1 MNDYEERWDT
11 MAEDKTTQADL
22 VIKKNIDETQKVL
35 EEKLGIGKSF
45 DVGQREIVVMGRRL
59 QIYYVTGL
67 VDSEL
72 LVELMTQLLLLNSL
86 PHPGSDVLQTVHNRL
101 VHQQVTPTDKID
113 EICTSVLSG
122 LVAMIVDGEAEGFVI
137 DVRSYPGRG
146 PAEPDTEKT
155 VRGSRDGYTENIVVN
170 TALTRRRIRTGK
182 LRNVI
187 LKVGDQS
194 KTDVVLM
201 YIEGLADQQMVDDV
215 KHRIEQVKVD
225 GLTMTDKELEEFIT
239 GQVYNPYPL
248 VRYTERPDVV
258 AAHLYQGM
266 IAIIVDTSPSVMIG
280 PVTLFDHLTSVE
292 EYRQTP
298 AVGTFLR
305 FIRYVGIIVSIFLM
319 PTWLLLVLH
328 PEYLPDFMSFLI
340 PQEEGSIPIVIQVLA
355 GEIGM
360 EFLRLASIHT
370 PTAISSALGIVS
382 AILIG
387 QVAVDV
393 GLFGPE
399 ILFCVAIGAIGAF
412 VTPSYELGLANKMF
426 KLFIIIATALLGL
439 YGYIGAIV
447 VGFIFLSTMK
457 SFGKPYLYPLV
468 PFNFKSLMKAIIRY
482 PIPYRYNSR
491 QRQSQK
497 DSQPE

>member
-1 MNDYEERWDT
+1 
-11 MAEDKTTQADL
+11 MAYDPYVPVE
-22 VIKKNIDETQKVL
+22 KNIDEIQKIL
-35 EEKLGIGKSF
+35 EDKLGFGKSF
-45 DVGQREIVVMGRRL
+45 DVGQREIVVMERRIQL
-59 QIYYVTGL
+59 YYITGL

-72 LVELMTQLLLLNSL
+72 VVDLMTQLLLLNSL
-86 PHPGSDVLQTVHNRL
+86 PHPNDDVFQTIHNRL
-101 VHQQVTPTDKID
+101 VHQQVTVTDKVND
-113 EICTSVLSG
+113 ICTSVLSG
-122 LVAMIVDGEAEGFVI
+122 LVAIIVDKETQAFVV

-146 PAEPDTEKT
+146 PSEPDTEKT
-155 VRGSRDGYTENIVVN
+155 VRGSRDGYTENIIVN

-182 LRNVI
+182 LRNII

-201 YIEGLADQQMVDDV
+201 YIEGIADQGMVDDV

-305 FIRYVGIIVSIFLM
+305 LIRYAGIIVSVFLM
-319 PTWLLLVLH
+319 PTWLLFVLH
-328 PEYLPDFMSFLI
+328 PEYLPDFLNFI
-340 PQEEGSIPIVIQVLA
+340 GPQEEGNIPIVLQVIS

-399 ILFCVAIGAIGAF
+399 ILFYVAIGALGAF

-426 KLFIIIATALLGL
+426 KLFIIVGTALLGL
-439 YGYIGAIV
+439 WGYIGTIV
-447 VGFIFLSTMK
+447 IGFIFLATMK
-457 SFGKPYLYPLV
+457 SFGKPYLYPLI
-468 PFNFKSLMKAIIRY
+468 PFNFKALLKSVIRY
-482 PIPYRYNSR
+482 PIPYRYNTHKR
-491 QRQSQK
+491 QEQQK
-497 DSQPE
+497 SQPE

>member
-1 MNDYEERWDT
+1 
-11 MAEDKTTQADL
+11 MAYDPYVPVE
-22 VIKKNIDETQKVL
+22 KNIDETQKIL
-35 EEKLGIGKSF
+35 EDKLGFGKSF
-45 DVGQREIVVMGRRL
+45 DVGQREIVVMERRIQL
-59 QIYYVTGL
+59 YYITGL

-72 LVELMTQLLLLNSL
+72 VVDLMTQLLLLNSL
-86 PHPGSDVLQTVHNRL
+86 PHPNDDVFQTIHNRL
-101 VHQQVTPTDKID
+101 VHQQVTVTDKVND
-113 EICTSVLSG
+113 ICTSVLSG
-122 LVAMIVDGEAEGFVI
+122 LVAIIVDKETQAFVV

-146 PAEPDTEKT
+146 PSEPDTEKT
-155 VRGSRDGYTENIVVN
+155 VRGSRDGYTENIIVN

-182 LRNVI
+182 LRNII

-201 YIEGLADQQMVDDV
+201 YIEDIADQSMVDEV

-305 FIRYVGIIVSIFLM
+305 LIRYAGIIVSVFLM
-319 PTWLLLVLH
+319 PTWLLFVLH
-328 PEYLPDFMSFLI
+328 PEYLPDFLNFI
-340 PQEEGSIPIVIQVLA
+340 GPQEEGNIPIVLQVIS

-399 ILFCVAIGAIGAF
+399 ILFYVAIGALGAF

-426 KLFIIIATALLGL
+426 KLFIIVGTALLGL
-439 YGYIGAIV
+439 WGYIGTIV
-447 VGFIFLSTMK
+447 VGLIFLATMK
-457 SFGKPYLYPLV
+457 SFGKPYLYPLI
-468 PFNFKSLMKAIIRY
+468 PFNFKALLKSVIRY
-482 PIPYRYNSR
+482 PIPYRYNTHKR
-491 QRQSQK
+491 QAQQK
-497 DSQPE
+497 SQPE

>member
-1 MNDYEERWDT
+1 
-11 MAEDKTTQADL
+11 MAYDPYVPVE
-22 VIKKNIDETQKVL
+22 KNIDETQKIL
-35 EEKLGIGKSF
+35 EDKLGFGKSF
-45 DVGQREIVVMGRRL
+45 DVGQREIVVMERRIQL
-59 QIYYVTGL
+59 YYITGL

-72 LVELMTQLLLLNSL
+72 VVDLMTQLLLLNSL
-86 PHPGSDVLQTVHNRL
+86 PHPNDDVFQTIHNRL
-101 VHQQVTPTDKID
+101 VHQQVTVTDKVND
-113 EICTSVLSG
+113 ICTSVLSG
-122 LVAMIVDGEAEGFVI
+122 LVAIIVDKETQAFVV

-146 PAEPDTEKT
+146 PSEPDTEKT
-155 VRGSRDGYTENIVVN
+155 VRGSRDGYTENIIVN

-182 LRNVI
+182 LRNII

-201 YIEGLADQQMVDDV
+201 YIEDIADQSMVDEV

-305 FIRYVGIIVSIFLM
+305 LIRYAGIIVSVFLM
-319 PTWLLLVLH
+319 PTWLLFVLH
-328 PEYLPDFMSFLI
+328 PEYLPDFLNFI
-340 PQEEGSIPIVIQVLA
+340 GPQEEGNIPIVLQVIS

-399 ILFCVAIGAIGAF
+399 ILFYVAIGALGAF

-426 KLFIIIATALLGL
+426 KLFIIVGTALLGL
-439 YGYIGAIV
+439 WGYIGTIV
-447 VGFIFLSTMK
+447 VGLIFLATMK
-457 SFGKPYLYPLV
+457 SFGKPYLYPLI
-468 PFNFKSLMKAIIRY
+468 PFNFKALLKSVIRY
-482 PIPYRYNSR
+482 PIPYRYNTHKR
-491 QRQSQK
+491 Q
-497 DSQPE
+497 

>member
-1 MNDYEERWDT
+1 
-11 MAEDKTTQADL
+11 MAYDPYVPVE
-22 VIKKNIDETQKVL
+22 KNIDETQRIL
-35 EEKLGIGKSF
+35 EDKLGIGKSF
-45 DVGQREIVVMGRRL
+45 DVGQREIVVMERRIQL
-59 QIYYVTGL
+59 YYVTGL

-72 LVELMTQLLLLNSL
+72 IVDLMTQLLLLNSL
-86 PHPGSDVLQTVHNRL
+86 PHPDNDVFETIHNRL
-101 VHQQVTPTDKID
+101 VHQQVTVIDKID
-113 EICTSVLSG
+113 DICTSVLSG
-122 LVAMIVDGEAEGFVI
+122 LVAIIVNEETQAFVV

-146 PAEPDTEKT
+146 PAEPDTERT
-155 VRGSRDGYTENIVVN
+155 VRGSRDGYTENVIVN

-182 LRNVI
+182 LRNII
-187 LKVGDQS
+187 LKVGNQS

-201 YIEGLADQQMVDDV
+201 YIEDIADQTMVDEV

-266 IAIIVDTSPSVMIG
+266 IAIIVDTSPSVMLG

-305 FIRYVGIIVSIFLM
+305 LIRYVGIIVSVFLM
-319 PTWLLLVLH
+319 PTWLLFVLH
-328 PEYLPDFMSFLI
+328 PEYLPDFMNFI
-340 PQEEGSIPIVIQVLA
+340 GPQEEGNIPIVIQVLS
-355 GEIGM
+355 GEIGI
-360 EFLRLASIHT
+360 EFLRMASIHT

-399 ILFCVAIGAIGAF
+399 ILFYVAIGALGAF

-426 KLFIIIATALLGL
+426 KLFIIIGTALLGL
-439 YGYIGAIV
+439 WGYVGTIV
-447 VGFIFLSTMK
+447 VGLIFLATMK
-457 SFGKPYLYPLV
+457 SFGKPYLYPLI
-468 PFNFKSLMKAIIRY
+468 PFNFKALLKTVIRY
-482 PIPYRYNSR
+482 PIPFRYNSR
-491 QRQSQK
+491 KRQDQQK
-497 DSQPE
+497 SHPE

>member
-1 MNDYEERWDT
+1 
-11 MAEDKTTQADL
+11 MAYDPYVPVE
-22 VIKKNIDETQKVL
+22 KNIDETQKIL
-35 EEKLGIGKSF
+35 EDKLGFGKSF
-45 DVGQREIVVMGRRL
+45 DVGQREIVVMERRIQL
-59 QIYYVTGL
+59 YYITGL

-72 LVELMTQLLLLNSL
+72 VVDLMTQLLLLNSL
-86 PHPGSDVLQTVHNRL
+86 PHPNDDVFQTIHNRL
-101 VHQQVTPTDKID
+101 VHQPVTVTDKVND
-113 EICTSVLSG
+113 ICTSVLSG
-122 LVAMIVDGEAEGFVI
+122 LVAIIVDKETQAFVV

-146 PAEPDTEKT
+146 PSEPDTEKT
-155 VRGSRDGYTENIVVN
+155 VRGSRDGYTENIIVN

-182 LRNVI
+182 LRNII

-201 YIEGLADQQMVDDV
+201 YIEDIADQSMVDEV

-305 FIRYVGIIVSIFLM
+305 LIRYAGIIVSVFLM
-319 PTWLLLVLH
+319 PTWLLFVLH
-328 PEYLPDFMSFLI
+328 PEYLPDFLNFI
-340 PQEEGSIPIVIQVLA
+340 GPQEEGNIPIVLQVIS

-399 ILFCVAIGAIGAF
+399 ILFYVAIGALGAF

-426 KLFIIIATALLGL
+426 KLFIIVGTALLGL
-439 YGYIGAIV
+439 WGYIGTIV
-447 VGFIFLSTMK
+447 VGLIFLATMK
-457 SFGKPYLYPLV
+457 SFGKPYLYPLI
-468 PFNFKSLMKAIIRY
+468 PFNFKALLKSVIRY
-482 PIPYRYNSR
+482 PIPYRYNTHKR
-491 QRQSQK
+491 QEQQK
-497 DSQPE
+497 SQPE

>member
-1 MNDYEERWDT
+1 
-11 MAEDKTTQADL
+11 MAYDPYVPVE
-22 VIKKNIDETQKVL
+22 KNIDETQKIL
-35 EEKLGIGKSF
+35 EDKLGFGKSF
-45 DVGQREIVVMGRRL
+45 DVGQREIVVMERRIQL
-59 QIYYVTGL
+59 YYITGL

-72 LVELMTQLLLLNSL
+72 VVDLMTQLLLLNSL
-86 PHPGSDVLQTVHNRL
+86 PHPNDDVFQTIHNRL
-101 VHQQVTPTDKID
+101 VHQQVTVTDKVND
-113 EICTSVLSG
+113 ICTSVLSG
-122 LVAMIVDGEAEGFVI
+122 LIAIIVDKETEAFVV

-146 PAEPDTEKT
+146 PSEPDTEKT
-155 VRGSRDGYTENIVVN
+155 VRGSRDGYTENIIVN

-182 LRNVI
+182 LRNII

-201 YIEGLADQQMVDDV
+201 YIEDIADQSMVDEV

-305 FIRYVGIIVSIFLM
+305 LIRYAGIIVSVFLM
-319 PTWLLLVLH
+319 PTWLLFVLH
-328 PEYLPDFMSFLI
+328 PEYLPDFLNFI
-340 PQEEGSIPIVIQVLA
+340 GPQEEGNIPIVLQVIS

-399 ILFCVAIGAIGAF
+399 ILFYVAIGALGAF

-426 KLFIIIATALLGL
+426 KLFIIVGTALLGL
-439 YGYIGAIV
+439 WGYIGTIV
-447 VGFIFLSTMK
+447 VGLIFLATMK
-457 SFGKPYLYPLV
+457 SFGKPYLYPLI
-468 PFNFKSLMKAIIRY
+468 PFNFKALLKSVIRY
-482 PIPYRYNSR
+482 PIPYRYNTHKR
-491 QRQSQK
+491 QEQQK
-497 DSQPE
+497 SQPE

>member
-1 MNDYEERWDT
+1 
-11 MAEDKTTQADL
+11 MAYDPYVPVE
-22 VIKKNIDETQKVL
+22 KNIDETQKIL
-35 EEKLGIGKSF
+35 EDKLGFGKSF
-45 DVGQREIVVMGRRL
+45 DVGQREIVVMERRIQL
-59 QIYYVTGL
+59 YYITGL

-72 LVELMTQLLLLNSL
+72 VVDLMTQLLLLNSL
-86 PHPGSDVLQTVHNRL
+86 PHPNDDVFQTIHNRL
-101 VHQQVTPTDKID
+101 VHQQVTVTDKVND
-113 EICTSVLSG
+113 ICTSVLSG
-122 LVAMIVDGEAEGFVI
+122 LVAIIVDKETQAFVV

-146 PAEPDTEKT
+146 PSEPDTEKT
-155 VRGSRDGYTENIVVN
+155 VRGSRDGYTENIIVN

-182 LRNVI
+182 LRNII

-201 YIEGLADQQMVDDV
+201 YIEDIADQSMVDEV

-305 FIRYVGIIVSIFLM
+305 LIRYAGIVVSVFLM
-319 PTWLLLVLH
+319 PTWLLFVLH
-328 PEYLPDFMSFLI
+328 PEYLPDFLNFI
-340 PQEEGSIPIVIQVLA
+340 GPQEEGNIPIVLQVIS

-399 ILFCVAIGAIGAF
+399 ILFYVAIGALGAF

-426 KLFIIIATALLGL
+426 KLFIIVGTALLGL
-439 YGYIGAIV
+439 WGYIGTIV
-447 VGFIFLSTMK
+447 VGLIFLATMK
-457 SFGKPYLYPLV
+457 SFGKPYLYPLI
-468 PFNFKSLMKAIIRY
+468 PFNFKALLKSVIRY
-482 PIPYRYNSR
+482 PIPYRYNTHKR
-491 QRQSQK
+491 QEQQK
-497 DSQPE
+497 SQPE

>member
-1 MNDYEERWDT
+1 
-11 MAEDKTTQADL
+11 MAYDPYVPVE
-22 VIKKNIDETQKVL
+22 KNSDETQKLL
-35 EEKLGIGKSF
+35 EDKLGFGKSF
-45 DVGQREIVVMGRRL
+45 DVGQREIVVMERRIQL
-59 QIYYVTGL
+59 YYITGL

-72 LVELMTQLLLLNSL
+72 VVDLMTQLLLLNSL
-86 PHPGSDVLQTVHNRL
+86 PHPNDDVFQTIHNRL
-101 VHQQVTPTDKID
+101 VHQQVTVTDKVND
-113 EICTSVLSG
+113 ICTSVLSG
-122 LVAMIVDGEAEGFVI
+122 LVAIIVDKETQAFVV

-146 PAEPDTEKT
+146 PSEPDTEKT
-155 VRGSRDGYTENIVVN
+155 VRGSRDGYTENIIVN

-182 LRNVI
+182 LRNII

-201 YIEGLADQQMVDDV
+201 YIEDIADQSMVDEV

-305 FIRYVGIIVSIFLM
+305 LIRYAGIIVSVFLM
-319 PTWLLLVLH
+319 PTWLLFVLH
-328 PEYLPDFMSFLI
+328 PEYLPDFLNFI
-340 PQEEGSIPIVIQVLA
+340 GPQEEGNIPIVLQVIS

-399 ILFCVAIGAIGAF
+399 ILFYVAIGALGAF

-426 KLFIIIATALLGL
+426 KLFIIVGTALLGL
-439 YGYIGAIV
+439 WGYIGTIV
-447 VGFIFLSTMK
+447 IGFIFLATMK
-457 SFGKPYLYPLV
+457 SFGKPYLYPLI
-468 PFNFKSLMKAIIRY
+468 PFNFKALLKSVIRY
-482 PIPYRYNSR
+482 PIPYRYNTHKR
-491 QRQSQK
+491 QEQQK
-497 DSQPE
+497 SQPE

>member
-1 MNDYEERWDT
+1 
-11 MAEDKTTQADL
+11 MAYDPYVPVE
-22 VIKKNIDETQKVL
+22 KNIDETQKIL
-35 EEKLGIGKSF
+35 EDKLGFGKSF
-45 DVGQREIVVMGRRL
+45 DVGQREIVVMERRIQL
-59 QIYYVTGL
+59 YYITGL

-72 LVELMTQLLLLNSL
+72 VVDLMTQLLLLNSL
-86 PHPGSDVLQTVHNRL
+86 PHPNDDVFQTIHNRL
-101 VHQQVTPTDKID
+101 VHQQVTVTDKVND
-113 EICTSVLSG
+113 ICTSVLSG
-122 LVAMIVDGEAEGFVI
+122 LVAIIVDKETQAFVV

-146 PAEPDTEKT
+146 PSEPDTEKT
-155 VRGSRDGYTENIVVN
+155 VRGSRDGYTENIIVN

-182 LRNVI
+182 LRNII

-201 YIEGLADQQMVDDV
+201 YIEDIADQSMVDEV

-305 FIRYVGIIVSIFLM
+305 LIRYAGIIVSVFLM
-319 PTWLLLVLH
+319 PTWLLFVLH
-328 PEYLPDFMSFLI
+328 PEYLPDFLNFI
-340 PQEEGSIPIVIQVLA
+340 GPQEEGNIPIVLQVIS

-399 ILFCVAIGAIGAF
+399 ILFYVAIGALGAF

-426 KLFIIIATALLGL
+426 KLFIIVGTALLGL
-439 YGYIGAIV
+439 WGYIGTIV
-447 VGFIFLSTMK
+447 VGLIFLATMK
-457 SFGKPYLYPLV
+457 SFGKPYLYPLI
-468 PFNFKSLMKAIIRY
+468 PFNFKALLKSVIRY
-482 PIPYRYNSR
+482 PIPYRYNTHKR
-491 QRQSQK
+491 QEQK
-497 DSQPE
+497 KSQPE

>member
-1 MNDYEERWDT
+1 
-11 MAEDKTTQADL
+11 MAYDPYVPVE
-22 VIKKNIDETQKVL
+22 KNIDETQKIL
-35 EEKLGIGKSF
+35 EDKLGFGKSF
-45 DVGQREIVVMGRRL
+45 DVGQREIVVMERRIQL
-59 QIYYVTGL
+59 YYVTGL

-72 LVELMTQLLLLNSL
+72 VVDLMTQLLLLNSL
-86 PHPGSDVLQTVHNRL
+86 PHPNDDVFQTIHNRL
-101 VHQQVTPTDKID
+101 VHQQVTVTDKVND
-113 EICTSVLSG
+113 ICTSVLSG
-122 LVAMIVDGEAEGFVI
+122 LVAIIVDKETQAFVV

-146 PAEPDTEKT
+146 PSEPDTEKT
-155 VRGSRDGYTENIVVN
+155 VRGSRDGYTENIIVN

-182 LRNVI
+182 LRNII

-201 YIEGLADQQMVDDV
+201 YIEDIADQSMVDEV

-305 FIRYVGIIVSIFLM
+305 LIRYAGIIVSVFLM
-319 PTWLLLVLH
+319 PTWLLFVLH
-328 PEYLPDFMSFLI
+328 PEYLPDFLNFI
-340 PQEEGSIPIVIQVLA
+340 GPQEEGNIPIVLQVIS

-399 ILFCVAIGAIGAF
+399 ILFYVAVGALGAF

-426 KLFIIIATALLGL
+426 KLFIIIGTALLGL
-439 YGYIGAIV
+439 WGYIGTIIV
-447 VGFIFLSTMK
+447 GLIFLSTMK
-457 SFGKPYLYPLV
+457 SFGKPYLYPLI
-468 PFNFKSLMKAIIRY
+468 PFNFKALLKSVIRY
-482 PIPYRYNSR
+482 PIPYRYNTHKR
-491 QRQSQK
+491 QEQQK
-497 DSQPE
+497 SQPE

>member
-1 MNDYEERWDT
+1 
-11 MAEDKTTQADL
+11 MAYDSYIPVEKKLDENQRILED
-22 VIKKNIDETQKVL
+22 
-35 EEKLGIGKSF
+35 KLGIGKSF
-45 DVGQREIVVMGRRL
+45 DVGQREILVLGRRI

-72 LVELMTQLLLLNSL
+72 IVDLMTQLVLLNSL
-86 PHPGSDVLQTVHNRL
+86 PEPGHDVFQTIHNRL
-101 VHQQVTPTDKID
+101 VHQQVSLVHNIE

-122 LVAMIVDGEAEGFVI
+122 LIAIVVDDETEAFMI

-146 PAEPDTEKT
+146 PSEPDTEKT

-182 LRNVI
+182 LRNEI
-187 LKVGDQS
+187 IKVGNQS
-194 KTDVVLM
+194 KTDIALM
-201 YIEGLADQQMVDDV
+201 YIEDIADPHLVEEV
-215 KHRIEQVKVD
+215 RRRISNVKVD

-258 AAHLYQGM
+258 ATHLYQGM
-266 IAIIVDTSPSVMIG
+266 IAIVVDTSPSVILG

-305 FIRYVGIIVSIFLM
+305 FIRYCGIFVSIFLM
-319 PTWLLLVLH
+319 PTWLLFVFH
-328 PEYLPDFMSFLI
+328 PEYLPDFLSFI
-340 PQEEGSIPIVIQVLA
+340 GPQEQGNIPIILQVLA
-355 GEIGM
+355 GEIGI
-360 EFLRLASIHT
+360 EFLRMASIHT

-399 ILFCVAIGAIGAF
+399 ILFYVAIGAVGSF

-426 KLFIIIATALLGL
+426 KLFIIITTALFGL
-439 YGYIGAIV
+439 WGYVGSIV
-447 VGFIFLSTMK
+447 LGFIFLATLK
-457 SFGKPYLYPLV
+457 SFGKPYLYPLI
-468 PFNFKSLMKAIIRY
+468 PFDFKALLRTIIRY
-482 PIPYRYNSR
+482 PIPYRYNR
-491 QRQSQK
+491 QKKQK
-497 DSQPE
+497 TSSSE

>member
-1 MNDYEERWDT
+1 
-11 MAEDKTTQADL
+11 MAYDPYVPVE
-22 VIKKNIDETQKVL
+22 KNIDETQKIL
-35 EEKLGIGKSF
+35 EDKLGFGKSF
-45 DVGQREIVVMGRRL
+45 DVGQREIVVMERRIQL
-59 QIYYVTGL
+59 YYITGL
-67 VDSEL
+67 VDSD
-72 LVELMTQLLLLNSL
+72 LVVDLMTQLLLLNSL
-86 PHPGSDVLQTVHNRL
+86 PHPNDDVFQTIHNRL
-101 VHQQVTPTDKID
+101 VHQQVTVTDKVND
-113 EICTSVLSG
+113 ICTSVLSG
-122 LVAMIVDGEAEGFVI
+122 LIAIIVDKETEAFVV

-146 PAEPDTEKT
+146 PSEPDTEKT
-155 VRGSRDGYTENIVVN
+155 VRGSRDGYTENIIVN

-182 LRNVI
+182 LRNII

-201 YIEGLADQQMVDDV
+201 YIEDIADQSMVDEV

-292 EYRQTP
+292 KYRQTP

-305 FIRYVGIIVSIFLM
+305 LIRYAGIIVSVFLM
-319 PTWLLLVLH
+319 PTWLLFVLH
-328 PEYLPDFMSFLI
+328 PEYLPDFLNFI
-340 PQEEGSIPIVIQVLA
+340 GPQEEGNIPIVLQVIS

-399 ILFCVAIGAIGAF
+399 ILFYVAIGALGAF

-426 KLFIIIATALLGL
+426 KLFIIVGTALLGL
-439 YGYIGAIV
+439 WGYIGTIV
-447 VGFIFLSTMK
+447 VGLIFLATMK
-457 SFGKPYLYPLV
+457 SFGKPYLYPLI
-468 PFNFKSLMKAIIRY
+468 PFNFKALLKSVIRY
-482 PIPYRYNSR
+482 PIPYRYNTHKR
-491 QRQSQK
+491 QEQQK
-497 DSQPE
+497 SQPE

>member
-1 MNDYEERWDT
+1 
-11 MAEDKTTQADL
+11 MAYDPYVTVE
-22 VIKKNIDETQKVL
+22 KNIDETQKIL
-35 EEKLGIGKSF
+35 EDKLGFGKSF
-45 DVGQREIVVMGRRL
+45 DVGQREIVVMERRIQL
-59 QIYYVTGL
+59 YYITGL

-72 LVELMTQLLLLNSL
+72 VVDLMTQLLLLNSL
-86 PHPGSDVLQTVHNRL
+86 PHPNDDVFQTIHNRL
-101 VHQQVTPTDKID
+101 VHQQVTVTDKVND
-113 EICTSVLSG
+113 ICTSVLSG
-122 LVAMIVDGEAEGFVI
+122 LVAIIVDKETQAFVV

-146 PAEPDTEKT
+146 PSEPDTEKT
-155 VRGSRDGYTENIVVN
+155 VRGSRDGYTENIIVN

-182 LRNVI
+182 LRNII

-201 YIEGLADQQMVDDV
+201 YIEDIADQSMVDEV

-305 FIRYVGIIVSIFLM
+305 LIRYAGIIVSVFLM
-319 PTWLLLVLH
+319 PTWLLFVLH
-328 PEYLPDFMSFLI
+328 PEYLPDFLNFI
-340 PQEEGSIPIVIQVLA
+340 GPQEEGNIPIVLQVIS

-399 ILFCVAIGAIGAF
+399 ILFYVAIGALGAF

-426 KLFIIIATALLGL
+426 KLFIIVGTALLGL
-439 YGYIGAIV
+439 WGYIGTIV
-447 VGFIFLSTMK
+447 VGLIFLATMK
-457 SFGKPYLYPLV
+457 SFGKPYLYPLI
-468 PFNFKSLMKAIIRY
+468 PFNFKALLKSVIRY
-482 PIPYRYNSR
+482 PIPYRYNTHKR
-491 QRQSQK
+491 QEQQK
-497 DSQPE
+497 SQPE

>member
-1 MNDYEERWDT
+1 
-11 MAEDKTTQADL
+11 MAYDPYVPVE
-22 VIKKNIDETQKVL
+22 KNIDETQKIL
-35 EEKLGIGKSF
+35 EDKLGFGKSF
-45 DVGQREIVVMGRRL
+45 DVGQREIVVMERRIQL
-59 QIYYVTGL
+59 YYITGL

-72 LVELMTQLLLLNSL
+72 VVDLMTQLLLLNSL
-86 PHPGSDVLQTVHNRL
+86 PHPNDDVFQTIHNRL
-101 VHQQVTPTDKID
+101 VHQQVTVTDKVND
-113 EICTSVLSG
+113 ICTSVLSG
-122 LVAMIVDGEAEGFVI
+122 LVAIIVDKETQAFVV

-146 PAEPDTEKT
+146 PSEPDTEKT
-155 VRGSRDGYTENIVVN
+155 VRGSRDGYTENIIVN

-182 LRNVI
+182 LRNII

-201 YIEGLADQQMVDDV
+201 YIEDIADQSMVDEV

-305 FIRYVGIIVSIFLM
+305 LIRYAGIIVSVFLM
-319 PTWLLLVLH
+319 PTWLLFVLH
-328 PEYLPDFMSFLI
+328 PEYLPDFLNFI
-340 PQEEGSIPIVIQVLA
+340 GPQEEGNIPIVLQVIS

-399 ILFCVAIGAIGAF
+399 ILFYVAIGALGAF

-426 KLFIIIATALLGL
+426 KLFIIVGTALLGL
-439 YGYIGAIV
+439 WGYIGTIV
-447 VGFIFLSTMK
+447 VGLIFLATMK
-457 SFGKPYLYPLV
+457 SFGKPYLYPLI
-468 PFNFKSLMKAIIRY
+468 PFNFKALLKSVIRY
-482 PIPYRYNSR
+482 PIPYRYNTHRR
-491 QRQSQK
+491 QEQQK
-497 DSQPE
+497 SQPE

>member
-1 MNDYEERWDT
+1 
-11 MAEDKTTQADL
+11 MAYDPYVPVE
-22 VIKKNIDETQKVL
+22 KNIDETQKIL
-35 EEKLGIGKSF
+35 EDKLGFGKSF
-45 DVGQREIVVMGRRL
+45 DVGQREIVVMERRIQL
-59 QIYYVTGL
+59 YYITGL

-72 LVELMTQLLLLNSL
+72 VVDLMTQLLLLNSL
-86 PHPGSDVLQTVHNRL
+86 PHPNDDVFQTIHNRL
-101 VHQQVTPTDKID
+101 VHQQVTVTDKVND
-113 EICTSVLSG
+113 ICTSVLSG
-122 LVAMIVDGEAEGFVI
+122 LVAIIVDKETQAFVV

-146 PAEPDTEKT
+146 PSEPDTEKT
-155 VRGSRDGYTENIVVN
+155 VRGSRDGYTENIIVN

-182 LRNVI
+182 LRNII

-201 YIEGLADQQMVDDV
+201 YIEDIADQSMVDEV

-225 GLTMTDKELEEFIT
+225 GLTMTDKELEEFST

-305 FIRYVGIIVSIFLM
+305 LIRYAGIIVSVFLM
-319 PTWLLLVLH
+319 PTWLLFVLH
-328 PEYLPDFMSFLI
+328 PEYLPDFLNFI
-340 PQEEGSIPIVIQVLA
+340 GPQEEGNIPIVLQVIS

-399 ILFCVAIGAIGAF
+399 ILFYVAIGALGAF

-426 KLFIIIATALLGL
+426 KLFIIVGTALLGL
-439 YGYIGAIV
+439 WGYIGTIV
-447 VGFIFLSTMK
+447 IGFIFLATMK
-457 SFGKPYLYPLV
+457 SFGKPYLYPLI
-468 PFNFKSLMKAIIRY
+468 PFNFKALLKSVIRY
-482 PIPYRYNSR
+482 PIPYRYNTHKR
-491 QRQSQK
+491 QEQQK
-497 DSQPE
+497 SQPE

>member
-1 MNDYEERWDT
+1 
-11 MAEDKTTQADL
+11 MAYDPYVPVE
-22 VIKKNIDETQKVL
+22 KNIDETQKIL
-35 EEKLGIGKSF
+35 EDKLGFGKSF
-45 DVGQREIVVMGRRL
+45 DVGQREIVVMERRIQL
-59 QIYYVTGL
+59 YYITGL
-67 VDSEL
+67 VDSD
-72 LVELMTQLLLLNSL
+72 LVVDLMTQLLLLNSL
-86 PHPGSDVLQTVHNRL
+86 PHPNDDVFQTIHNRL
-101 VHQQVTPTDKID
+101 VHQQVTVTDKVND
-113 EICTSVLSG
+113 ICTSVLSG
-122 LVAMIVDGEAEGFVI
+122 LIAIIVDKETEAFVV

-146 PAEPDTEKT
+146 PSEPDTEKT
-155 VRGSRDGYTENIVVN
+155 VRGSRDGYTENIIIN

-182 LRNVI
+182 LRNII

-201 YIEGLADQQMVDDV
+201 YIEDIADQSMVDEV

-305 FIRYVGIIVSIFLM
+305 LIRYAGIIVSVFLM
-319 PTWLLLVLH
+319 PTWLLFVLH
-328 PEYLPDFMSFLI
+328 PEYLPDFLNFI
-340 PQEEGSIPIVIQVLA
+340 GPQEEGNIPIVLQVIS

-399 ILFCVAIGAIGAF
+399 ILFYVAIGALGAF

-426 KLFIIIATALLGL
+426 KLFIIVGTALLGL
-439 YGYIGAIV
+439 WGYIGTIIV
-447 VGFIFLSTMK
+447 GLIFLSTMK
-457 SFGKPYLYPLV
+457 SFGKPYLYPLI
-468 PFNFKSLMKAIIRY
+468 PFNFKALLKSVIRY
-482 PIPYRYNSR
+482 PIPYRYNTHKR
-491 QRQSQK
+491 QEQQK
-497 DSQPE
+497 SQPE

>member
-1 MNDYEERWDT
+1 
-11 MAEDKTTQADL
+11 MAYDPYVPVE
-22 VIKKNIDETQKVL
+22 KNIDETQKIL
-35 EEKLGIGKSF
+35 EDKLGFGKSF
-45 DVGQREIVVMGRRL
+45 DVGQREIVVMERRIQL
-59 QIYYVTGL
+59 YYITGL
-67 VDSEL
+67 VDSD
-72 LVELMTQLLLLNSL
+72 LVVDLMTQLLLLNSL
-86 PHPGSDVLQTVHNRL
+86 PHPNDDVFQTIHNRL
-101 VHQQVTPTDKID
+101 VHQQVTVTDKVND
-113 EICTSVLSG
+113 ICTSVLSG
-122 LVAMIVDGEAEGFVI
+122 LIAIIVDKETEAFVV

-146 PAEPDTEKT
+146 PSEPDTEKT
-155 VRGSRDGYTENIVVN
+155 VRGSRDGYTENIIVN

-182 LRNVI
+182 LRNII

-201 YIEGLADQQMVDDV
+201 YIEDIADQSMVDEV

-305 FIRYVGIIVSIFLM
+305 LIRYAGIIVSVFLM
-319 PTWLLLVLH
+319 PTWLLFVLH
-328 PEYLPDFMSFLI
+328 PEYLPDFLNFI
-340 PQEEGSIPIVIQVLA
+340 GPQEEGNIPIVLQVIS

-399 ILFCVAIGAIGAF
+399 ILFYVAIGALGAF

-426 KLFIIIATALLGL
+426 KLFIIIGTALLGL
-439 YGYIGAIV
+439 WGYIGTIII
-447 VGFIFLSTMK
+447 GLIFLATMK
-457 SFGKPYLYPLV
+457 SFGKPYLYPLI
-468 PFNFKSLMKAIIRY
+468 PFNFKALLKSVIRY
-482 PIPYRYNSR
+482 PIPYRYNTHKR
-491 QRQSQK
+491 QEQQK
-497 DSQPE
+497 SQPE

>member
-1 MNDYEERWDT
+1 
-11 MAEDKTTQADL
+11 MAYDPYVPVE
-22 VIKKNIDETQKVL
+22 KNIDETQKIL
-35 EEKLGIGKSF
+35 EDKLGFGKSF
-45 DVGQREIVVMGRRL
+45 DVGQREIVVMERRIQL
-59 QIYYVTGL
+59 YYITGL

-72 LVELMTQLLLLNSL
+72 VVDLMTQLLLLNSL
-86 PHPGSDVLQTVHNRL
+86 PHPNDDVFQTIHNRL
-101 VHQQVTPTDKID
+101 VHQQVTVTDKVND
-113 EICTSVLSG
+113 ICTSVLSG
-122 LVAMIVDGEAEGFVI
+122 LIAIIVDKETEAFVV

-146 PAEPDTEKT
+146 PSEPDTEKT
-155 VRGSRDGYTENIVVN
+155 VRGSRDGYTENIIVN

-182 LRNVI
+182 LRNII

-201 YIEGLADQQMVDDV
+201 YIEDIADQSMVDEV

-305 FIRYVGIIVSIFLM
+305 LIRYAGIIVSVFLM
-319 PTWLLLVLH
+319 PTWLLFVLH
-328 PEYLPDFMSFLI
+328 PEYLPDFLNFI
-340 PQEEGSIPIVIQVLA
+340 GPQEEGNIPIVLQVIS

-399 ILFCVAIGAIGAF
+399 ILFYVAVGALGAF

-426 KLFIIIATALLGL
+426 KLFIIIGTALLGL
-439 YGYIGAIV
+439 WGYIGTIIV
-447 VGFIFLSTMK
+447 GLIFLSTMK
-457 SFGKPYLYPLV
+457 SFGKPYLYPLI
-468 PFNFKSLMKAIIRY
+468 PFNFKALLKSVIRY
-482 PIPYRYNSR
+482 PIPYRYNTHKR
-491 QRQSQK
+491 QEQQK
-497 DSQPE
+497 SQPE

>member
-1 MNDYEERWDT
+1 
-11 MAEDKTTQADL
+11 MAYDPYVPVE
-22 VIKKNIDETQKVL
+22 KNIDETQKIL
-35 EEKLGIGKSF
+35 EDKLGFGKSF
-45 DVGQREIVVMGRRL
+45 DVGQREIVVMERRIQL
-59 QIYYVTGL
+59 YYITGL

-72 LVELMTQLLLLNSL
+72 VVDLMTQLLLLNSL
-86 PHPGSDVLQTVHNRL
+86 PHPNDDVFQTIHNRL
-101 VHQQVTPTDKID
+101 VHQQVTVTDKVND
-113 EICTSVLSG
+113 ICTSVLSG
-122 LVAMIVDGEAEGFVI
+122 LVAIIVDKETQAFVV

-146 PAEPDTEKT
+146 PSDPDTEKT
-155 VRGSRDGYTENIVVN
+155 VRGSRDGYTENIIVN

-182 LRNVI
+182 LRNII

-201 YIEGLADQQMVDDV
+201 YIEDIADQSMVDEV

-305 FIRYVGIIVSIFLM
+305 LIRYAGIIVSVFLM
-319 PTWLLLVLH
+319 PTWLLFVLH
-328 PEYLPDFMSFLI
+328 PEYLPDFLNFI
-340 PQEEGSIPIVIQVLA
+340 GPQEEGNIPIVLQVIS

-399 ILFCVAIGAIGAF
+399 ILFYVAIGALGAF

-426 KLFIIIATALLGL
+426 KLFIIVGTALLGL
-439 YGYIGAIV
+439 WGYIGTIV
-447 VGFIFLSTMK
+447 VGLIFLATMK
-457 SFGKPYLYPLV
+457 SFGKPYLYPLI
-468 PFNFKSLMKAIIRY
+468 PFNFKALLKSVIRY
-482 PIPYRYNSR
+482 PIPYRYNTHKR
-491 QRQSQK
+491 QEQQK
-497 DSQPE
+497 SQPE

>member
-1 MNDYEERWDT
+1 
-11 MAEDKTTQADL
+11 MAYDPYVPVE
-22 VIKKNIDETQKVL
+22 KNIDETQKIL
-35 EEKLGIGKSF
+35 EDKLGFGKSF
-45 DVGQREIVVMGRRL
+45 DVGQREIVVMERRNQL
-59 QIYYVTGL
+59 YYITGL
-67 VDSEL
+67 VDSD
-72 LVELMTQLLLLNSL
+72 LVVDLMTQLLLLNSL
-86 PHPGSDVLQTVHNRL
+86 PHPNDDVFQTIHNRL
-101 VHQQVTPTDKID
+101 VHQQVTVTDKVND
-113 EICTSVLSG
+113 ICTSVLSG
-122 LVAMIVDGEAEGFVI
+122 LIAIIVDKETEAFVV

-146 PAEPDTEKT
+146 PSEPDTEKT
-155 VRGSRDGYTENIVVN
+155 VRGSRDGYTENIIVN

-182 LRNVI
+182 LRNII

-201 YIEGLADQQMVDDV
+201 YIEDIADQSMVDEV

-305 FIRYVGIIVSIFLM
+305 LIRYAGIIVSVFLM
-319 PTWLLLVLH
+319 PTWLLFVLH
-328 PEYLPDFMSFLI
+328 PEYLPDFLNFI
-340 PQEEGSIPIVIQVLA
+340 GPQEEGNIPIVLQVIS

-399 ILFCVAIGAIGAF
+399 ILFYVAIGALGAF

-426 KLFIIIATALLGL
+426 KLFIIVGTALLGL
-439 YGYIGAIV
+439 WGYIGTIV
-447 VGFIFLSTMK
+447 IGFIFLATMK
-457 SFGKPYLYPLV
+457 SFGKPYLYPLI
-468 PFNFKSLMKAIIRY
+468 PFNFKALLKSVIRY
-482 PIPYRYNSR
+482 PIPYRYNTHKR
-491 QRQSQK
+491 QEQQK
-497 DSQPE
+497 SQPE

>member
-1 MNDYEERWDT
+1 
-11 MAEDKTTQADL
+11 MAYDPYVPVE
-22 VIKKNIDETQKVL
+22 KNIDETQKIL
-35 EEKLGIGKSF
+35 EDKLGFGKSF
-45 DVGQREIVVMGRRL
+45 DVGQREIVVMERRIQL
-59 QIYYVTGL
+59 YYITGL
-67 VDSEL
+67 VDSD
-72 LVELMTQLLLLNSL
+72 LVVDLMTQLLLLNSL
-86 PHPGSDVLQTVHNRL
+86 PHPNDDVFQTIHNRL
-101 VHQQVTPTDKID
+101 VHQQVTVTDKVND
-113 EICTSVLSG
+113 ICTSVLSG
-122 LVAMIVDGEAEGFVI
+122 LIAIIVDKETEAFVV

-146 PAEPDTEKT
+146 PSEPDTEKT
-155 VRGSRDGYTENIVVN
+155 VRGSRDGYTENIIVN

-182 LRNVI
+182 LRNII

-201 YIEGLADQQMVDDV
+201 YIEDIADQSMVDEV

-305 FIRYVGIIVSIFLM
+305 LIRYAGIIVSVFLM
-319 PTWLLLVLH
+319 PTWLLFVLH
-328 PEYLPDFMSFLI
+328 PEYLPDFLNFI
-340 PQEEGSIPIVIQVLA
+340 GPQEEGNIPIVLQVIS

-399 ILFCVAIGAIGAF
+399 ILFYVAVGALGAF

-426 KLFIIIATALLGL
+426 KLFIIIGTALLGL
-439 YGYIGAIV
+439 WGYIGTIIV
-447 VGFIFLSTMK
+447 GLIFLSTMK
-457 SFGKPYLYPLV
+457 SFGKPYLYPLI
-468 PFNFKSLMKAIIRY
+468 PFNFKALLKSVIRY
-482 PIPYRYNSR
+482 PIPYRYNTHNR
-491 QRQSQK
+491 QEQQK
-497 DSQPE
+497 SQPE

>member
-1 MNDYEERWDT
+1 
-11 MAEDKTTQADL
+11 MAYDPYVPVE
-22 VIKKNIDETQKVL
+22 KNIDETQKIL
-35 EEKLGIGKSF
+35 EDKLGFGKSF
-45 DVGQREIVVMGRRL
+45 DVGQREIVVMERRIQL
-59 QIYYVTGL
+59 YYITGL

-72 LVELMTQLLLLNSL
+72 VVDLMTQLLLLNSL
-86 PHPGSDVLQTVHNRL
+86 PHPNDDVFQTIHNRL
-101 VHQQVTPTDKID
+101 VHQQVTVTDKVND
-113 EICTSVLSG
+113 ICTSVLSG
-122 LVAMIVDGEAEGFVI
+122 LVAIIVDKETQAFVV

-146 PAEPDTEKT
+146 PSEPDTEKT
-155 VRGSRDGYTENIVVN
+155 VRGSRDGYTENIIVN

-182 LRNVI
+182 LRNII

-201 YIEGLADQQMVDDV
+201 YIEDIADQSMVDEV

-305 FIRYVGIIVSIFLM
+305 LIRYAGIIVSVFLM
-319 PTWLLLVLH
+319 PTWLLFVLH
-328 PEYLPDFMSFLI
+328 PEYLPDFLNFI
-340 PQEEGSIPIVIQVLA
+340 GPQEEGNIPIVLQVIS

-399 ILFCVAIGAIGAF
+399 ILFYVAIGSLGAF

-426 KLFIIIATALLGL
+426 KLFIIVGTALLGL
-439 YGYIGAIV
+439 WGYIGTIV
-447 VGFIFLSTMK
+447 VGLIFLATMK
-457 SFGKPYLYPLV
+457 SFGKPYLYPLI
-468 PFNFKSLMKAIIRY
+468 PFNFKALLKSVIRY
-482 PIPYRYNSR
+482 PIPYRYNTHKR
-491 QRQSQK
+491 QEQQK
-497 DSQPE
+497 SQPE

>member
-1 MNDYEERWDT
+1 
-11 MAEDKTTQADL
+11 MAYDPYVPVE
-22 VIKKNIDETQKVL
+22 KNIDETQKIL
-35 EEKLGIGKSF
+35 EDKLGFGKSF
-45 DVGQREIVVMGRRL
+45 DVGQREIVVMERRIQL
-59 QIYYVTGL
+59 YYITGL

-72 LVELMTQLLLLNSL
+72 VVDLMTQLLLLNSL
-86 PHPGSDVLQTVHNRL
+86 PHPNDDVFQTIHNRL
-101 VHQQVTPTDKID
+101 VHQQVTVTDKVND
-113 EICTSVLSG
+113 ICTSVLSG
-122 LVAMIVDGEAEGFVI
+122 LVAIIVDKETQAFVV

-201 YIEGLADQQMVDDV
+201 YIEDIADQSMVDEV

-305 FIRYVGIIVSIFLM
+305 LIRYAGIIVSVFLM
-319 PTWLLLVLH
+319 PTWLLFVLH
-328 PEYLPDFMSFLI
+328 PEYLPDFLNFI
-340 PQEEGSIPIVIQVLA
+340 GPQEEGNIPIVLQVIS

-399 ILFCVAIGAIGAF
+399 ILFYVAIGALGAF

-426 KLFIIIATALLGL
+426 KLFIIVGTALLGL
-439 YGYIGAIV
+439 WGYIGTIV
-447 VGFIFLSTMK
+447 IGFIFLATMK
-457 SFGKPYLYPLV
+457 SFGKPYLYPLI
-468 PFNFKSLMKAIIRY
+468 PFNFKALLKSVIRY
-482 PIPYRYNSR
+482 PIPYRYNTHKR
-491 QRQSQK
+491 QEQQK
-497 DSQPE
+497 SQPE

>member
-1 MNDYEERWDT
+1 
-11 MAEDKTTQADL
+11 MAYDPYVPVE
-22 VIKKNIDETQKVL
+22 KNIDETQKIL
-35 EEKLGIGKSF
+35 EDKLGFGKSF
-45 DVGQREIVVMGRRL
+45 DVGQREIVVMERRIQL
-59 QIYYVTGL
+59 YYITGL

-72 LVELMTQLLLLNSL
+72 VVDLMTQLLLLNSL
-86 PHPGSDVLQTVHNRL
+86 PHPNDDVFQTIHNRL
-101 VHQQVTPTDKID
+101 VHQQVTVTDKVND
-113 EICTSVLSG
+113 ICTSVLSG
-122 LVAMIVDGEAEGFVI
+122 LIAIIVDKETQAFVV

-146 PAEPDTEKT
+146 PSEPDTEKT
-155 VRGSRDGYTENIVVN
+155 VRGSRDGYTENIIVN

-182 LRNVI
+182 LRNII

-201 YIEGLADQQMVDDV
+201 YIEDIADQSMVDEV

-305 FIRYVGIIVSIFLM
+305 LIRYAGIIVSVFLM
-319 PTWLLLVLH
+319 PTWLLFVLH
-328 PEYLPDFMSFLI
+328 PEYLPDFLNFI
-340 PQEEGSIPIVIQVLA
+340 GPQEEGNIPIVLQVIS

-399 ILFCVAIGAIGAF
+399 ILFYVAVGALGAF

-426 KLFIIIATALLGL
+426 KLFIIIGTALLGL
-439 YGYIGAIV
+439 WGYIGTIIV
-447 VGFIFLSTMK
+447 GLIFLSTMK
-457 SFGKPYLYPLV
+457 SFGKPYLYPLI
-468 PFNFKSLMKAIIRY
+468 PFNFKALLKSVIRY
-482 PIPYRYNSR
+482 PIPYRYNTHKR
-491 QRQSQK
+491 QEQQK
-497 DSQPE
+497 SQPE

>member
-1 MNDYEERWDT
+1 
-11 MAEDKTTQADL
+11 MAYDPYVPVE
-22 VIKKNIDETQKVL
+22 KNIDETQKIL
-35 EEKLGIGKSF
+35 KDKLGIGKSF
-45 DVGQREIVVMGRRL
+45 DVGQREIVVMERRIQL
-59 QIYYVTGL
+59 YYVTGL

-72 LVELMTQLLLLNSL
+72 VVDLMTQLLLLNSL
-86 PHPGSDVLQTVHNRL
+86 PHPNDDIFQTIHNRL
-101 VHQQVTPTDKID
+101 VHQQVTVTDKVND
-113 EICTSVLSG
+113 ICTSVLSG
-122 LVAMIVDGEAEGFVI
+122 LVAIIVDKETQAFVV

-201 YIEGLADQQMVDDV
+201 YIEGIADQGMVDEV

-305 FIRYVGIIVSIFLM
+305 LIRYAGIIVSVFLM
-319 PTWLLLVLH
+319 PTWLLFVLH
-328 PEYLPDFMSFLI
+328 PEYLPDFLNFI
-340 PQEEGSIPIVIQVLA
+340 GPQEEGNIPIVLQVIS

-399 ILFCVAIGAIGAF
+399 ILFYVAIGALGAF

-426 KLFIIIATALLGL
+426 KLFIIVGTALLGL
-439 YGYIGAIV
+439 WGYIGTIV
-447 VGFIFLSTMK
+447 IGFIFLATMK
-457 SFGKPYLYPLV
+457 SFGKPYLYPLI
-468 PFNFKSLMKAIIRY
+468 PFNFKALLKSVIRY
-482 PIPYRYNSR
+482 PIPYRYNTHKR
-491 QRQSQK
+491 QEQQK
-497 DSQPE
+497 SQPE

>member
-1 MNDYEERWDT
+1 
-11 MAEDKTTQADL
+11 MAYDSYIPVEKKLDENQRILED
-22 VIKKNIDETQKVL
+22 
-35 EEKLGIGKSF
+35 KLGIGKSF
-45 DVGQREIVVMGRRL
+45 DVGQREILVLGRRI

-72 LVELMTQLLLLNSL
+72 IVDLMTQLLLLNSL
-86 PHPGSDVLQTVHNRL
+86 PEPGHDVFQTIHNRL
-101 VHQQVTPTDKID
+101 VHQQVSLVQNIE

-122 LVAMIVDGEAEGFVI
+122 LIAIVVDDETEAFII

-146 PAEPDTEKT
+146 PSEPDTEKT

-182 LRNVI
+182 LRNEI
-187 LKVGDQS
+187 IKVGNQS
-194 KTDVVLM
+194 KTDIALM
-201 YIEGLADQQMVDDV
+201 YIEDIADPHLVEEV
-215 KHRIEQVKVD
+215 RRRISNVKVD

-258 AAHLYQGM
+258 ATHLYQGM
-266 IAIIVDTSPSVMIG
+266 IAIVVDTSPSVILG

-305 FIRYVGIIVSIFLM
+305 FIRYCGIFVSIFLM
-319 PTWLLLVLH
+319 PTWLLFVLH
-328 PEYLPDFMSFLI
+328 PEYLPDFLSFI
-340 PQEEGSIPIVIQVLA
+340 GPQEQGNIPIVLQVLA
-355 GEIGM
+355 GEIGI
-360 EFLRLASIHT
+360 EFLRMASIHT

-399 ILFCVAIGAIGAF
+399 ILFYVAIGAVGAF

-426 KLFIIIATALLGL
+426 KLFIIIATALFGL
-439 YGYIGAIV
+439 WGYVGSIV
-447 VGFIFLSTMK
+447 LGFIFLATLK
-457 SFGKPYLYPLV
+457 SFGKPYLYPLI
-468 PFNFKSLMKAIIRY
+468 PFDFKALLRSIIRY
-482 PIPYRYNSR
+482 PIPYRYNR
-491 QRQSQK
+491 QKKQK
-497 DSQPE
+497 TSSSE

>member
-1 MNDYEERWDT
+1 
-11 MAEDKTTQADL
+11 MAYDPYVPVE
-22 VIKKNIDETQKVL
+22 KNIDETQKIL
-35 EEKLGIGKSF
+35 EDKLGFGKSF
-45 DVGQREIVVMGRRL
+45 DVGQREIVVMERRIQL
-59 QIYYVTGL
+59 YYITGL

-72 LVELMTQLLLLNSL
+72 VVDLMTQLLLLNSL
-86 PHPGSDVLQTVHNRL
+86 PHPNDDVFQTIHNRL
-101 VHQQVTPTDKID
+101 VHQQVTVTDKVND
-113 EICTSVLSG
+113 ICTSVLSG
-122 LVAMIVDGEAEGFVI
+122 LVAIIVDKETEAFVV

-146 PAEPDTEKT
+146 PSEPDTEKT
-155 VRGSRDGYTENIVVN
+155 VRGSRDGYTENIIVN

-182 LRNVI
+182 LRNII

-201 YIEGLADQQMVDDV
+201 YIEDIADQSMVDEV

-305 FIRYVGIIVSIFLM
+305 LIRYAGIIVSVFLM
-319 PTWLLLVLH
+319 PTWLLFVLH
-328 PEYLPDFMSFLI
+328 PEYLPDFLNFI
-340 PQEEGSIPIVIQVLA
+340 GPQEEGNIPIVLQVIS

-399 ILFCVAIGAIGAF
+399 ILFYVAIGALGAF

-426 KLFIIIATALLGL
+426 KLFIIVGTALLGL
-439 YGYIGAIV
+439 WGYIGTIV
-447 VGFIFLSTMK
+447 VGLIFLATMK
-457 SFGKPYLYPLV
+457 SFGKPYLYPLI
-468 PFNFKSLMKAIIRY
+468 PFNFKALLKSVIRY
-482 PIPYRYNSR
+482 PIPYRYNTHKR
-491 QRQSQK
+491 QEQQK
-497 DSQPE
+497 SQPE

>member
-1 MNDYEERWDT
+1 
-11 MAEDKTTQADL
+11 MAYDPYVPVE
-22 VIKKNIDETQKVL
+22 KNIDETQKIL
-35 EEKLGIGKSF
+35 EDKLGFGKSF
-45 DVGQREIVVMGRRL
+45 DVGQREIVVMERRIQL
-59 QIYYVTGL
+59 YYITGL

-72 LVELMTQLLLLNSL
+72 VVDLMTQLLLLNSL
-86 PHPGSDVLQTVHNRL
+86 PHPNDDVFQTIHNRL
-101 VHQQVTPTDKID
+101 VHQQVTVTDKVND
-113 EICTSVLSG
+113 ICTSVLSG
-122 LVAMIVDGEAEGFVI
+122 LVAIIVDKETQAFVV

-146 PAEPDTEKT
+146 PSEPDTEKT
-155 VRGSRDGYTENIVVN
+155 VRGSRDGYTENIIVN

-182 LRNVI
+182 LRNII

-201 YIEGLADQQMVDDV
+201 YIEDIADQSMVDEV

-280 PVTLFDHLTSVE
+280 PVTLFDHLTCVE

-305 FIRYVGIIVSIFLM
+305 LIRYAGIIVSVFLM
-319 PTWLLLVLH
+319 PTWLLFVLH
-328 PEYLPDFMSFLI
+328 PEYLPDFLNFI
-340 PQEEGSIPIVIQVLA
+340 GPQEEGNIPIVLQVIS

-399 ILFCVAIGAIGAF
+399 ILFYVAIGALGAF

-426 KLFIIIATALLGL
+426 KLFIIVGTALLGL
-439 YGYIGAIV
+439 WGYIGTIV
-447 VGFIFLSTMK
+447 VGLIFLATMK
-457 SFGKPYLYPLV
+457 SFGKPYLYPLI
-468 PFNFKSLMKAIIRY
+468 PFNFKALLKSVIRY
-482 PIPYRYNSR
+482 PIPYRYNTHKR
-491 QRQSQK
+491 QEQQK
-497 DSQPE
+497 SQPE

>member
-1 MNDYEERWDT
+1 
-11 MAEDKTTQADL
+11 MAYDPYVPVE
-22 VIKKNIDETQKVL
+22 KNIDETQKIL
-35 EEKLGIGKSF
+35 EDKLGFGKSF
-45 DVGQREIVVMGRRL
+45 DVGQREIVVMERRIQL
-59 QIYYVTGL
+59 YYITGL

-72 LVELMTQLLLLNSL
+72 VVDLMTQLLLLNSL
-86 PHPGSDVLQTVHNRL
+86 PHPNDDVFQTIHNRL
-101 VHQQVTPTDKID
+101 VHQQVTVTDKVND
-113 EICTSVLSG
+113 ICTSVLSG
-122 LVAMIVDGEAEGFVI
+122 LVAIIVDKETQAFVV

-146 PAEPDTEKT
+146 PSEPDTEKT
-155 VRGSRDGYTENIVVN
+155 VRGSRDGYTENIIVN

-182 LRNVI
+182 LRNII

-201 YIEGLADQQMVDDV
+201 YIEDIADQSMVDEV

-305 FIRYVGIIVSIFLM
+305 LIRYAGIIVSVFLM
-319 PTWLLLVLH
+319 PTWLLFVLH
-328 PEYLPDFMSFLI
+328 PEYLPDFLNFI
-340 PQEEGSIPIVIQVLA
+340 GPQEEGNIPIVLQVIS

-399 ILFCVAIGAIGAF
+399 ILFYVAVGALGSF

-426 KLFIIIATALLGL
+426 KLFIIIGTALLGL
-439 YGYIGAIV
+439 WGYIGTIA
-447 VGFIFLSTMK
+447 VGLIFLATMK
-457 SFGKPYLYPLV
+457 SFGKPYLYPLI
-468 PFNFKSLMKAIIRY
+468 PFNFKALLKSVIRY
-482 PIPYRYNSR
+482 PIPYRYNTHKR
-491 QRQSQK
+491 QEQQK
-497 DSQPE
+497 SQPE

>member
-1 MNDYEERWDT
+1 
-11 MAEDKTTQADL
+11 MAYDPYVPVE
-22 VIKKNIDETQKVL
+22 KNIDETQKIL
-35 EEKLGIGKSF
+35 EDKLGFGKSF
-45 DVGQREIVVMGRRL
+45 DVGQREIVVMERRIQL
-59 QIYYVTGL
+59 YYITGL

-72 LVELMTQLLLLNSL
+72 VVDLMTQLLLLNSL
-86 PHPGSDVLQTVHNRL
+86 PHPNDDVFQTIHNRL
-101 VHQQVTPTDKID
+101 VHQQVTVTDKVND
-113 EICTSVLSG
+113 ICTSVLSG
-122 LVAMIVDGEAEGFVI
+122 LVAIIVDKETQAFVV

-146 PAEPDTEKT
+146 PSEPDTEKT
-155 VRGSRDGYTENIVVN
+155 VRGSRDGYTENIIVN

-182 LRNVI
+182 LRNII

-201 YIEGLADQQMVDDV
+201 YIEDIADQSMVDEV

-305 FIRYVGIIVSIFLM
+305 LIRYAGIIVSVFLM
-319 PTWLLLVLH
+319 PTWLLFVLH
-328 PEYLPDFMSFLI
+328 PEYLPDFLNFI
-340 PQEEGSIPIVIQVLA
+340 GPQEEGNIPIVLQVIS

-370 PTAISSALGIVS
+370 PTAISSALGILS

-387 QVAVDV
+387 QVSVDV

-399 ILFCVAIGAIGAF
+399 ILFYVAIGALGAF

-426 KLFIIIATALLGL
+426 KLFIIVGTALLGL
-439 YGYIGAIV
+439 WGYIGTIV
-447 VGFIFLSTMK
+447 VGLIFLATMK
-457 SFGKPYLYPLV
+457 SFGKPYLYPLI
-468 PFNFKSLMKAIIRY
+468 PFNFKALLKSVIRY
-482 PIPYRYNSR
+482 PIPYRYNTHKR
-491 QRQSQK
+491 QEQQK
-497 DSQPE
+497 SQPE

>member
-1 MNDYEERWDT
+1 
-11 MAEDKTTQADL
+11 MAYDPYVPVE
-22 VIKKNIDETQKVL
+22 KNIDETQKIL
-35 EEKLGIGKSF
+35 EDKLGFGKSF
-45 DVGQREIVVMGRRL
+45 DVGQREIVVMERRIQL
-59 QIYYVTGL
+59 YYITGL
-67 VDSEL
+67 VDSD
-72 LVELMTQLLLLNSL
+72 LVVDLMTQLLLLNSL
-86 PHPGSDVLQTVHNRL
+86 PHPNDDVFQTIHNRL
-101 VHQQVTPTDKID
+101 VHQQVTVTDKVND
-113 EICTSVLSG
+113 ICTSVLSG
-122 LVAMIVDGEAEGFVI
+122 LIAIIVDKETEAFVV

-146 PAEPDTEKT
+146 PSEPDTEKT
-155 VRGSRDGYTENIVVN
+155 VRGSRDGYTENIIVN

-182 LRNVI
+182 LRNII

-201 YIEGLADQQMVDDV
+201 YIEDIADQSMVDEV

-305 FIRYVGIIVSIFLM
+305 LIRYAGIIVSVFLM
-319 PTWLLLVLH
+319 PTWLLFVLH
-328 PEYLPDFMSFLI
+328 PEYLPDFLNCI
-340 PQEEGSIPIVIQVLA
+340 GPQEEGNIPIVLQVIS

-399 ILFCVAIGAIGAF
+399 ILFYVAIGALGAF

-426 KLFIIIATALLGL
+426 KLFIIVGTALLGL
-439 YGYIGAIV
+439 WGYIGTIV
-447 VGFIFLSTMK
+447 IGFIFLATMK
-457 SFGKPYLYPLV
+457 SFGKPYLYPLI
-468 PFNFKSLMKAIIRY
+468 PFNFKDLLKSVIRY
-482 PIPYRYNSR
+482 PIPYRYNTHKR
-491 QRQSQK
+491 KEQQK
-497 DSQPE
+497 SQPE

>member
-1 MNDYEERWDT
+1 
-11 MAEDKTTQADL
+11 MAYDPYVPVE
-22 VIKKNIDETQKVL
+22 KNIDETQKIL
-35 EEKLGIGKSF
+35 EDKLGIGKSF
-45 DVGQREIVVMGRRL
+45 DVGQREIVVMERRIQL
-59 QIYYVTGL
+59 YYVTGL

-72 LVELMTQLLLLNSL
+72 VVDLMTQLLLLNSL
-86 PHPGSDVLQTVHNRL
+86 PHPNDDVFQTIHNRL
-101 VHQQVTPTDKID
+101 VHQQVTVTDKVND
-113 EICTSVLSG
+113 ICTSVLSG
-122 LVAMIVDGEAEGFVI
+122 LVAIIVDKETQAFVV

-201 YIEGLADQQMVDDV
+201 YIEGIADQGMVDEV

-305 FIRYVGIIVSIFLM
+305 LIRYAGIIVSVFLM
-319 PTWLLLVLH
+319 PTWLLFVLH
-328 PEYLPDFMSFLI
+328 PEYLPDFLNFI
-340 PQEEGSIPIVIQVLA
+340 GPQEEGNIPIVLQVIS

-399 ILFCVAIGAIGAF
+399 ILFYVAIGALGAF

-426 KLFIIIATALLGL
+426 KLFIIVGTALLGL
-439 YGYIGAIV
+439 WGYIGTIV
-447 VGFIFLSTMK
+447 VGLIFLATMK
-457 SFGKPYLYPLV
+457 SFGKPYLYPLI
-468 PFNFKSLMKAIIRY
+468 PFNFKALLKSVIRY
-482 PIPYRYNSR
+482 PIPYRYNTHKR
-491 QRQSQK
+491 QEQQK
-497 DSQPE
+497 SQPE